1 MRVGARLL
9 VLAVGLAI
17 ILGAGR
23 PALAQTGP
31 IEITRTDITKLNVLD
46 ASQWTV
52 LGVRLGDTRDAAL
65 KTLQATKDIKVQE
78 DPASGRIYVI
88 EPPSSNIV
96 VMGVKLIENQV
107 TAINIVNNFGEWL
120 QGDTKLLFKAFEDDS
135 IRYKLLG
142 REDNREVIHGGTK
155 EAPAE
160 DVIYSYFK
168 EGIVLHSDG
177 EEIRGWKTGGAR
189 AGDDPALS
197 SEGAVAIRVPRCFS
211 SRPGSACPAGFSF

>member
-1 MRVGARLL
+1 MKQL
-9 VLAVGLAI
+9 VVACVIGLVFWPGF
-17 ILGAGR
+17 ILPVA
-23 PALAQTGP
+23 AQTAT
-31 IEITRTDITKLNVLD
+31 IEITRDDITKLNLLD

-96 VMGVKLIENQV
+96 VMGVKLSENQV

-142 REDNREVIHGGTK
+142 REDNREIVHGGTK
-155 EAPAE
+155 EAPVE

-168 EGIVLHSDG
+168 EGIVLHAMAKKSADG
-177 EEIRGWKTGGAR
+177 KQMERVREMILIY
-189 AGDDPALS
+189 PAK
-197 SEGAVAIRVPRCFS
+197 VR
-211 SRPGSACPAGFSF
+211 